1 MPGSVPY
8 VGAMLAV
15 TRLRVSADDDGG
27 RRAGLAGVLTALAAK
42 PGFLRGRVGES
53 VDEPGLLVLVTEWSG
68 AGAYRRGLS
77 AYDVKIAF
85 ADLMAYVLDE
95 PSAYEEVASR
105 DPDRG

>member
-1 MPGSVPY
+1 
-8 VGAMLAV
+8 MLAV
-15 TRLRVSADDDGG
+15 TRLRVPADEGG
-27 RRAGLAGVLTALAAK
+27 HRADLHGVLAALAAK
-42 PGFLRGRVGES
+42 PGFLRGQVGES

-95 PSAYEEVASR
+95 PSAFEVFATE
-105 DPDRG
+105 G